1 MRVRDWQDILQD
13 VIDHDVDPRGWRAAG
28 GTRAGGVGED
38 LYLAHPRAGL
48 YHLKTYAKNPY
59 EVRGV
64 GTQLARKLDD
74 EIGSYLPEEKFRGGR
89 FAVRHP
95 EQAPPDKKEAKARAK
110 RLEETIKAHADAP
123 TSPADLFDDVMEAV
137 ESPAF
142 GPMDF
147 DNYDRPKSV
156 DDLSDTFE
164 EAEKLLSSELDDLID
179 EDEVGQGF
187 Q

>member
-1 MRVRDWQDILQD
+1 MRVRDWQDVLQD
-13 VIDHDVDPRGWRAAG
+13 VIDRDVDPEGWRAAG
-28 GTRAGGVGED
+28 GARAGGVGED
-38 LYLAHPRAGL
+38 LYLGHPSAGL
-48 YHLKTYAKNPY
+48 YHLKTYAKNPFQ
-59 EVRGV
+59 VRGV
-64 GTQLARKLDD
+64 GAQVARKLDD
-74 EIGSYLPEEKFRGGR
+74 EIGSYLPEKEFRGGR

-95 EQAPPDKKEAKARAK
+95 ERERPNEKEAEVRAK

-123 TSPADLFDDVMEAV
+123 TSAADLFDDVMEAI

-147 DNYDRPKSV
+147 DNYDRPESV
-156 DDLSDTFE
+156 GDLSETFE

-179 EDEVGQGF
+179 EDEVGRGF